1 MKFVFEKEKLIQL
14 MRDFYTLTKIR
25 LVVFDSDFNKVA
37 AYPENE
43 CEFCS
48 RIKESEKGRL
58 LCAKSDKE
66 AFERCHRDQNSFDI
80 YKCHAGLIE
89 AVSPLKMN
97 DIVIGYIMFGQIV
110 EKSDKKNA
118 KDKIT
123 EYLSDFTGNDGDEAE
138 RLFSSLVSKSD
149 VQISAAAKIME
160 SCACYLCVS
169 ELVKVDEG
177 ELIFHLDNY
186 INNNISRDLSAVEL
200 CRRFGISRNRLYAIS
215 GSIYG
220 MGIANY
226 IRKKKVNLAGK
237 YLLLGYSVADAA
249 EKAGFSDY
257 NYFSKIFKRETGV
270 LPSKYRQSK

>member
-1 MKFVFEKEKLIQL
+1 MKFVFEKEKLTEL
-14 MRDFYTLTKIR
+14 MRDFYTLTRIR
-25 LVVFDSDFNKVA
+25 LVLFDSDFKRVA

-43 CEFCS
+43 CEFC
-48 RIKESEKGRL
+48 RKIKESTKGQE

-66 AFERCHRDQNSFDI
+66 AFERCLRVQSSFEI

-110 EKSDKKNA
+110 EKSDKRTN

-123 EYLSDFTGNDGDEAE
+123 EYLSEYTDNDTAEAE
-138 RLFSSLVSKSD
+138 RLFTSLISKSD
-149 VQISAAAKIME
+149 TQISAAAKIME

-169 ELVKVDEG
+169 ELFKVDEG

-186 INNNISRDLSAVEL
+186 INNNIAEDLTAEHL
-200 CRRFGISRNRLYAIS
+200 CRRFGISKNKLYALS
-215 GSIYG
+215 ASIYG
-220 MGIANY
+220 TGIADY
-226 IRKKKVNLAGK
+226 IRKKKVAIAGK
-237 YLLLGYSVADAA
+237 YLKQGFSVADSA

-270 LPSKYRQSK
+270 LPSKYGKE

>member
-1 MKFVFEKEKLIQL
+1 MKFLFEKEKLIEL

-25 LVVFDSDFNKVA
+25 LVIFDSDFNRVA
-37 AYPENE
+37 AFPEDD
-43 CEFCS
+43 CEFC
-48 RIKESEKGRL
+48 RKIKESEKGRC
-58 LCAKSDKE
+58 LCAGSDLE
-66 AFERCHRDQNSFDI
+66 AFTRCTREQNSFEI

-110 EKSDKKNA
+110 EKNDRKLR

-123 EYLSDFTGNDGDEAE
+123 EYVGTYTDGDSTEAE
-138 RLFSSLVSKSD
+138 RLFTSLVSKSD
-149 VQISAAAKIME
+149 TQISAAAKIME

-186 INNNISRDLSAVEL
+186 INNNICEDLSVSEL
-200 CRRFGISRNRLYAIS
+200 CTRFGISKNRLYAIS
-215 GSIYG
+215 DSIYG
-220 MGIANY
+220 MGIASY
-226 IRKKKVNLAGK
+226 IRKKKVALAGK
-237 YLLLGYSVADAA
+237 YLLQGCSVADAA
-249 EKAGFSDY
+249 EKAGFYDY

-270 LPSKYRQSK
+270 LPSKYKG

>member
-1 MKFVFEKEKLIQL
+1 MKFVFEKEKLTEL

-25 LVVFDSDFNKVA
+25 LVLFDSDFNRVA

-43 CEFCS
+43 CEFC
-48 RIKESEKGRL
+48 RKIKESGKGQK

-66 AFERCHRDQNSFDI
+66 AFERCLHGQSSFEI

-110 EKSDKKNA
+110 EKSDKRAN

-123 EYLSDFTGNDGDEAE
+123 EYLSEYTDKDISEAE
-138 RLFSSLVSKSD
+138 RLFVSLVSKSD
-149 VQISAAAKIME
+149 TQISAAAKIME

-169 ELVKVDEG
+169 ELVKLDEG

-186 INNNISRDLSAVEL
+186 INNNIAGDLSVANL
-200 CRRFGISRNRLYAIS
+200 CRRFGISKNRLYAIS
-215 GSIYG
+215 NSIYG

-226 IRKKKVNLAGK
+226 IRKKKVGLAGQ
-237 YLLLGYSVADAA
+237 YLKQGYSVADAA
-249 EKAGFSDY
+249 EEAGFSDY

-270 LPSKYRQSK
+270 LPSKLK